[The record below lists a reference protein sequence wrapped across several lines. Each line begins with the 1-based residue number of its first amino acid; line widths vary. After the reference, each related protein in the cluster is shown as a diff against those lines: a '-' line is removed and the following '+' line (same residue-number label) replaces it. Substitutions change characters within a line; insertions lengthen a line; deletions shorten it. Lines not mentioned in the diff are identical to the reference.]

1 MVVTPEL
8 LSVFPLLR
16 LLPASGRARLA
27 QQSLMERFAR
37 RAVVLKAGEREER
50 VCFLFEGRLQGVDFT
65 VDGREVGLFFV
76 EPGDFCG
83 ELALFDHG
91 PQPEFVIVLAPAMVV
106 WVPLPGLREA
116 MESCPP
122 VVTFLGERLARR
134 VRQLTLQRSL
144 LGLPNIA
151 QRVCWQLWLLVDEQE
166 KVAFKQGQIRNP
178 PTHMEIAIMLNL
190 SRETVTRVFQTL
202 QQEGVVQRDGTS
214 RLLIPS
220 LPLLKSFVDGGK
232 EL

>member
-1 MVVTPEL
+1 
-8 LSVFPLLR
+8 
-16 LLPASGRARLA
+16 
-27 QQSLMERFAR
+27 
-37 RAVVLKAGEREER
+37 
-50 VCFLFEGRLQGVDFT
+50 
-65 VDGREVGLFFV
+65 
-76 EPGDFCG
+76 
-83 ELALFDHG
+83 
-91 PQPEFVIVLAPAMVV
+91 
-106 WVPLPGLREA
+106 
-116 MESCPP
+116 
-122 VVTFLGERLARR
+122 
-134 VRQLTLQRSL
+134 
-144 LGLPNIA
+144 
-151 QRVCWQLWLLVDEQE
+151 VCWQLWLLVDEQE